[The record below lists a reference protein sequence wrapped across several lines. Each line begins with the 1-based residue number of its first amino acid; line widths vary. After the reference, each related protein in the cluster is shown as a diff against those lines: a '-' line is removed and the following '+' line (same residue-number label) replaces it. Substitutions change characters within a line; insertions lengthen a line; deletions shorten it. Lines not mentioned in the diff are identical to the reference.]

1 MRLEGR
7 TAIVTGAA
15 QGIGLAIAARF
26 SAEGAKLVM
35 ADRNAEKLRASAA
48 RLRAGASVV
57 ESAVVEIAVDV
68 TDSAQVEAMVK
79 TALDA
84 FGRVDILVN
93 NAGGSGAV
101 NANVIESVTDEV
113 WDQVLALNLKSAF
126 LCCRAVMPHM
136 QARAYG
142 RIVNISSGI
151 ARGTGRPTGTAG
163 AVLPYAS
170 AKAGV
175 LGLTYTLAK
184 MVASSNVTVNAI
196 VPGFV
201 LTEAGAKVRQ
211 WFDGLGPEAQSA
223 LLGRTSMGRAGEGGE
238 IAAAALFLAS
248 EEASFVSG
256 AALDVAGAA

>member
-1 MRLEGR
+1 VRLAGR
-7 TAIVTGAA
+7 AAIVTGAA
-15 QGIGLAIAARF
+15 QGIGFAIAERF
-26 SAEGAKLVM
+26 AAEGAELVM
-35 ADRNAEKLRASAA
+35 ADRNGPKLRAAAA
-48 RLRAGASVV
+48 RIGAGGRVV
-57 ESAVVEIAVDV
+57 EAAVDV
-68 TDSAQVEAMVK
+68 TDSAQVEAMVQA
-79 TALDA
+79 ALGA

-93 NAGGSGAV
+93 NAGGSGTV
-101 NANVIESVTDEV
+101 NANAIESVTDEV
-113 WDQVLALNLKSAF
+113 WDQVIALNLKSAF

-136 QARAYG
+136 QARSYG
-142 RIVNISSGI
+142 RIVNVSSGI

-163 AVLPYAS
+163 AVLPYAA

-184 MVASSNVTVNAI
+184 MVAASNVTVNAI

-201 LTEAGAKVRQ
+201 LTEPGAKVRQ
-211 WFDGLGPEAQSA
+211 WFDGLAPEAQSA
-223 LLGRTSMGRAGEGGE
+223 LLGRTVMGRAGEGGE